1 MPAWLIVMLMGLWA
15 TSKPLPPKKHARK
28 IAQGCAAYAPRGAT
42 KQHLD
47 RLIAE
52 ASGELTGPTVD
63 QEFSAKLL
71 GDLASDCNEIRH
83 YLREKFGRNW
93 KKELAS

>member
-1 MPAWLIVMLMGLWA
+1 MPAWLIAMLIGLWA
-15 TSKPLPPKKHARK
+15 TSKPLPPKRHARK

-42 KQHLD
+42 KKHLD
-47 RLIAE
+47 NLIGE
-52 ASGELTGPTVD
+52 ATGEIKGPTVD

-83 YLREKFGRNW
+83 YLREQFGKRW
-93 KKELAS
+93 QSALKG